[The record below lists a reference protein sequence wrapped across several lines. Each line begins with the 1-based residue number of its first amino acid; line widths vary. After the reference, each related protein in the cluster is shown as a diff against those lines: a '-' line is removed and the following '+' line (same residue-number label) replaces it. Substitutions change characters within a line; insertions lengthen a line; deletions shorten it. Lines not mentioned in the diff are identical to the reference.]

1 MRGFVGA
8 VQWRHALE
16 FAMEKLQSHNGNI
29 VKEQWKHG
37 EILKLE
43 GSTPKGAGPLFFCFD
58 SEYADKGGD
67 VMTVVKVG
75 LGVAL
80 VVLIVGI
87 ALAVSKDVEEL
98 IEYTRDPIYA
108 PPGV

>member
-1 MRGFVGA
+1 
-8 VQWRHALE
+8 
-16 FAMEKLQSHNGNI
+16 
-29 VKEQWKHG
+29 
-37 EILKLE
+37 
-43 GSTPKGAGPLFFCFD
+43 
-58 SEYADKGGD
+58 
-67 VMTVVKVG
+67 MTVVKVG